1 LAIRS
6 IRIAID
12 TGGTFTDVAL
22 LDAVSGRMI
31 FHKVASTP
39 DDPGRSLVR
48 GIVEIVE
55 RAGYVSRDD
64 GGEVA
69 EIELLVHGTTV
80 ATNAVLQRRGARA
93 AFITTAGFRD
103 VLHIQRQDRPHMYD
117 LRSRRAEPLVPR
129 SLRFEVTERILHD
142 GSVEVPLDSQQLQ
155 AIITELKRHHVE
167 AVAVG
172 LLHSHT
178 QPAHEQAIGEA
189 LAKQLPGATVCM
201 SHELVQEEGEYE
213 RFSTC
218 AMNAFVQ
225 PVMANYLGSVEDSLS
240 QAGIDAPLFVMK
252 SNGGVMSAQAAA
264 RHSIHTILS
273 GPAGGVVAGA
283 AMAASSEHKNIIT
296 ADMGGTSFDVAVI
309 HEGQIE
315 FARTTEMAGLA
326 IKVPMLDIHTVGAG
340 GGSIGWLDPG
350 GALRVGPD
358 SAGADP
364 GPACYG
370 RGGDQP
376 TVTDANLV
384 LGRLSH
390 GTLLGGGMEVDVEA
404 SRRVIDD
411 KLAGPLG
418 LSIEAAA
425 EGMIRVVVAT
435 MTAAIRK
442 LTVERGYDPR
452 TFTLCPFGGA
462 GPLHGAEIAREM
474 NVDQVLV
481 PLAPGVTSAVG
492 LLMSQLREDNVR
504 TQVALLSQSS
514 AEQILG
520 VIDELE
526 TSAKAR
532 LAFVS
537 ADYGLQTTIQLGMR
551 YLGQGFDI
559 AVEIPAGK
567 PDLETAG
574 AAFHAA
580 HERLYGFSRD
590 DQPVELV
597 SIWVSVEVDLGVASL
612 REVAA
617 AGATP
622 PEPVSQREVVYDGQ
636 HVATPVFRRDD
647 LGAGSV
653 IEGPAIIEQLDS
665 TTVMWPGQTATVDRY
680 GQLLLGVTK

>member
-1 LAIRS
+1 MS
-6 IRIAID
+6 TGKKNIRIAID
-12 TGGTFTDVAL
+12 TGGTFTDIAL
-22 LDAVSGRMI
+22 LESTSGRMV

-39 DDPGRSLVR
+39 DDPGRSLVQ
-48 GIVEIVE
+48 GILEIIE
-55 RAGYVSRDD
+55 LAQIDGDD
-64 GGEVA
+64 GVGQ
-69 EIELLVHGTTV
+69 IELLVHGTTV
-80 ATNAVLQRRGARA
+80 ATNAVLQRRGAKA
-93 AFITTAGFRD
+93 AFITTQGFRD

-129 SLRFEVTERILHD
+129 SRRFELKERILHD
-142 GSVEVPLDSQQLQ
+142 GSVEIPLDQEHLHQVI
-155 AIITELKRHHVE
+155 AELKQHNVE

-178 QPAHEQAIGEA
+178 APEHEQAVGET
-189 LAKQLPGATVCM
+189 LAKELPEATVCM

-225 PVMANYLGSVEDSLS
+225 PVMARYLGHVEGSLS
-240 QAGIDAPLFVMK
+240 EAGLDAPLFVMK
-252 SNGGVMSAQAAA
+252 SNGGVMSAKAAA
-264 RHSIHTILS
+264 RHSVHTILS

-283 AMAASSEHKNIIT
+283 AMAAGDNHMNLIT

-340 GGSIGWLDPG
+340 GGSIGWVDPG
-350 GALRVGPD
+350 GALRVGPA

-404 SRRVIDD
+404 SKRVITD

-418 LSIEAAA
+418 LSVEAAA

-492 LLMSQLREDNVR
+492 LLMSQLREDSVR
-504 TQVALLSQSS
+504 TQIELLSQSS
-514 AEQILG
+514 PDQILS
-520 VIDELE
+520 VMDELE
-526 TSAKAR
+526 NAARMR
-532 LAFVS
+532 LAFAA
-537 ADYGLQTTIQLGMR
+537 ADYGLRTTIQLGMR

-559 AVEIPAGK
+559 AVEVPAGK
-567 PDLETAG
+567 PDLVAVA

-580 HERLYGFSRD
+580 HERMYGFSRE

-597 SIWVSVEVDLGVASL
+597 SIWVSVEVDLGVANL
-612 REVAA
+612 PEVNA
-617 AGATP
+617 AGKTAE
-622 PEPVSQREVVYDGQ
+622 PESRRKVVYDGQ
-636 HVATPVFRRDD
+636 YIDTPVFRRDD
-647 LGAGSV
+647 LGAGNT
-653 IEGPAIIEQLDS
+653 IEGPAIVEQLDS
-665 TTVMWPGQTATVDRY
+665 TTVLWPGQTGTVDQH
-680 GQLLLGVTK
+680 GQLLLGAVS

>member
-1 LAIRS
+1 MS
-6 IRIAID
+6 GEKNIRIAID
-12 TGGTFTDVAL
+12 TGGTFTDIAL
-22 LDAVSGRMI
+22 FDPASGRMV

-55 RAGYVSRDD
+55 LAGSGVTD
-64 GGEVA
+64 GVA
-69 EIELLVHGTTV
+69 QIELLIHGTTV

-93 AFITTAGFRD
+93 AMITTAGFRD

-129 SLRFEVTERILHD
+129 SRRFELRERILHD
-142 GSVEVPLDSQQLQ
+142 GTVEIPLDAQHLKEV
-155 AIITELKRHHVE
+155 IRELVKHEVE

-178 QPAHEQAIGEA
+178 QPRHEQVVGEA
-189 LAKQLPGATVCM
+189 LTRELPEATVCL

-218 AMNAFVQ
+218 VMNAFVQ
-225 PVMANYLGSVEDSLS
+225 PVMANYLESVEGSLVE
-240 QAGIDAPLFVMK
+240 AGIEAPLFVMK
-252 SNGGVMSAQAAA
+252 SNGGVMSATAAA
-264 RHSIHTILS
+264 RHSVHTILS
-273 GPAGGVVAGA
+273 GPAGGVVAGGA
-283 AMAASSEHKNIIT
+283 VATGSEHHNIIT

-340 GGSIGWLDPG
+340 GGSIGWVDPG
-350 GALRVGPD
+350 GALRVGPT

-370 RGGDQP
+370 RGGEEP

-404 SRRVIDD
+404 SRRVIND
-411 KLAGPLG
+411 KLAGPLK
-418 LSIEAAA
+418 LSIAAAA

-474 NVDQVLV
+474 NVDRVLI

-504 TQVALLSQSS
+504 TQVALLSKSS
-514 AEQILG
+514 PDQILN

-526 TSAKAR
+526 NAAR
-532 LAFVS
+532 MQLAFAA
-537 ADYGLQTTIQLGMR
+537 ADYKLRTTIQLGMR

-567 PDLETAG
+567 PNLDAVG

-580 HERLYGFSRD
+580 HERMYGFSRD

-597 SIWVSVEVDLGVASL
+597 NIWVSVEVNLGVASL
-612 REVAA
+612 PEVAA
-617 AGATP
+617 AETAA
-622 PEPVSQREVVYDGQ
+622 EPVSRREVVYYGQ
-636 HVATPVFRRDD
+636 HIVTPVYRRED

-653 IEGPAIIEQLDS
+653 IAGPAIVEQLDS
-665 TTVMWPGQTATVDRY
+665 TTVVWPEQRGTVDRH
-680 GQLLLGVTK
+680 GQLLLGATS